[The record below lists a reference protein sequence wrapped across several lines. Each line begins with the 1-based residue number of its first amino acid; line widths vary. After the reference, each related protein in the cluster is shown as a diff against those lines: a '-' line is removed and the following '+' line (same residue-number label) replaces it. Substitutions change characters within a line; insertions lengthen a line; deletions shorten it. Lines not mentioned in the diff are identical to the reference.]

1 MKYTAL
7 VDVFHGNGSIDLPQ
21 PEGIAATWHFIKA
34 LCGNTHPGAMLPF
47 GKYSVCPYS
56 GGYSS
61 GYGVNKCN
69 TGGPIEPLMPA
80 LRLRGF
86 SHFQNSGTG
95 AIGVYYNY
103 AVVKPYYG
111 DLPAED
117 FGVVDEH
124 ASPGYYAVT
133 LAENGI
139 ACELTTCPCAALHR
153 YTFDQE
159 GGSISIDFTN
169 DGLYDQPHL
178 RGQAVDP
185 IVTRVNDK
193 ELYAQVT
200 LQGVRFYFVAQFKGC
215 GALDENGI
223 YKLHTAG
230 QVELAITANTT
241 SMDAARTEADHA
253 LSFDTARQNA
263 TDSWETAL
271 SRIAI
276 DCEDETEAKLFYSN
290 FYHSLV
296 KPCDWG
302 SGGFLWEGAPFVV
315 DFATLWDMYKTE
327 MPLIFTLYPD
337 LSRHIV
343 ATYAK
348 LGELYGKLPHCFMLT
363 SNTNIENKQ
372 ARINA
377 EHMLYDAW
385 IRGVEADWPKLCQWM
400 IADIQRA
407 DYHDFLETGCCPRT
421 THTLDMA
428 EGCAAVA
435 EIAEACSLHA
445 EAAKLREL
453 AKNWRNAF
461 DPKTGMLYAA
471 CEYYEGNHHN
481 YSFRPLR
488 EMEERIALCTPKRFE
503 EALDR
508 FFGFTHANDISSRF
522 EGFNNETDMEAP
534 YAYCYIGRQ
543 DKLCQIL
550 DGADRYMFRTAAGGV
565 GRGGIPGN
573 NDSGGLSSCYLW
585 NTLGIF
591 PVSGQNWMWIA
602 KPKFRRTVIHL
613 ANGRDFTIRREG
625 NNAYPTSA
633 ILNGKPCEKLRFPAS
648 SMMEGGELS
657 VHL

>member
-1 MKYTAL
+1 M
-7 VDVFHGNGSIDLPQ
+7 
-21 PEGIAATWHFIKA
+21 
-34 LCGNTHPGAMLPF
+34 
-47 GKYSVCPYS
+47 
-56 GGYSS
+56 
-61 GYGVNKCN
+61 
-69 TGGPIEPLMPA
+69 
-80 LRLRGF
+80 
-86 SHFQNSGTG
+86 
-95 AIGVYYNY
+95 
-103 AVVKPYYG
+103 
-111 DLPAED
+111 
-117 FGVVDEH
+117 
-124 ASPGYYAVT
+124 
-133 LAENGI
+133 
-139 ACELTTCPCAALHR
+139 
-153 YTFDQE
+153 
-159 GGSISIDFTN
+159 
-169 DGLYDQPHL
+169 
-178 RGQAVDP
+178 
-185 IVTRVNDK
+185 
-193 ELYAQVT
+193 
-200 LQGVRFYFVAQFKGC
+200 
-215 GALDENGI
+215 
-223 YKLHTAG
+223 
-230 QVELAITANTT
+230 
-241 SMDAARTEADHA
+241 
-253 LSFDTARQNA
+253 
-263 TDSWETAL
+263 
-271 SRIAI
+271 
-276 DCEDETEAKLFYSN
+276 
-290 FYHSLV
+290 
-296 KPCDWG
+296 
-302 SGGFLWEGAPFVV
+302 V

-343 ATYAK
+343 ATYVK

-407 DYHDFLETGCCPRT
+407 DYHDFSETGSCPRT

-435 EIAEACSLHA
+435 EIAEACSLYA
-445 EAAKLREL
+445 EAAKLRKL

-461 DPKTGMLYAA
+461 DPKTGMLYAE

-508 FFGFTHANDISSRF
+508 FFGFTHANDTSSRF
-522 EGFNNETDMEAP
+522 ESFNNETDMEAP

-602 KPKFRRTVIHL
+602 KPKFHRTVIHL

-633 ILNGKPCEKLRFPAS
+633 ILNGKPCENLGFSAS